1 MKQIDVSY
9 LKVAA
14 ILKMPFPK
22 RRRASDQ
29 EAGNLQAISNQLLSK
44 LTVGFSQA
52 EGSRGH
58 CLLILRRKN

>member
-9 LKVAA
+9 SKVAA

-29 EAGNLQAISNQLLSK
+29 EAGNL
-44 LTVGFSQA
+44 
-52 EGSRGH
+52 
-58 CLLILRRKN
+58 